1 MRHYFFLSIDF
12 RCVYFIITNPFALCF
27 AQLRDGPNLKAGT
40 GSVLRRQLNTQ
51 GRLRIGTI
59 LWTHGLLPFITSVP
73 THLPSSCAISRL
85 RRKRVSANLV
95 HVDLLGYILLLK
107 SVFFIFFYFLGMMK
121 KFNQSMYARMR
132 AKKNEP
138 LSNLGAKNVKVM
150 DKGASITPTT
160 LVTLGIETARMASP
174 ATSVEEILPQ
184 RKR

>member
-1 MRHYFFLSIDF
+1 
-12 RCVYFIITNPFALCF
+12 
-27 AQLRDGPNLKAGT
+27 
-40 GSVLRRQLNTQ
+40 
-51 GRLRIGTI
+51 
-59 LWTHGLLPFITSVP
+59 
-73 THLPSSCAISRL
+73 
-85 RRKRVSANLV
+85 
-95 HVDLLGYILLLK
+95 
-107 SVFFIFFYFLGMMK
+107 MMK